1 MTQNRYI
8 SLHSTQ
14 SGAVPTASGMYV
26 GELAVNTADGKLFTR
41 HDDQVVALNDTTNFV
56 SSSQQIVD
64 SIDGQIITPSQV
76 TSSFSGQLTGNKV
89 TITTATSS
97 STIISSSLKSGIF
110 AATEVVDP
118 PISVS
123 SFAGVS
129 VDYTAQRPGAN
140 RSGVLL
146 ASWSGSNVTYTDISN
161 TDVGDTSDL
170 SFNFIKA
177 GNDILLRAYS
187 LGSGSGTW
195 TVQFLFKM
203 FPNLM

>member
-8 SLHSTQ
+8 SIHSTQ
-14 SGAVPTASGMYV
+14 SGAIPTASALYV

-41 HDDQVVALNDTTNFV
+41 HGNQVVALNDTTNFV
-56 SSSQQIVD
+56 SSSQQIVN
-64 SIDGQIITPSQV
+64 SINGQVITPSQV
-76 TSSFSGQLTGNKV
+76 TSSFSGPLTGNKV
-89 TITTATSS
+89 TITTAISS
-97 STIISSSLKSGIF
+97 STIISSSIKSGIF

-118 PISVS
+118 PIPIS

-129 VDYTAQRPGAN
+129 VDYTAQRPGGN

-146 ASWSGSNVTYTDISN
+146 ASWGDSEVTYTDISN

-177 GNDILLRAYS
+177 GDDILLRAYS
-187 LGSGSGTW
+187 QGLGSGTW

-203 FPNLM
+203 FPNLL